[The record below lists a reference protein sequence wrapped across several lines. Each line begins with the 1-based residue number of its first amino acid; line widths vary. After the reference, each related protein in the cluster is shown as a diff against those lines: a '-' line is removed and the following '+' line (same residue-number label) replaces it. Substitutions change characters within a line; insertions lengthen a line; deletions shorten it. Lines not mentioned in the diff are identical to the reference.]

1 MQLIILGSGTGI
13 PVHDRASPSI
23 LLHTKNRPML
33 FDIGP
38 GTLRQLACIGLDFR
52 DLGHIFITHFHP
64 DHSADLVHLLFATR
78 NPSILASRR
87 PFVITGPLGLKDFLQ
102 GLQNVYGNWIKLPPE
117 ILTIE
122 ERVTEKRETGQYKDV
137 TVISQPVSHTA
148 QSLAYRVE
156 GPNGKSFV
164 YSGDT
169 GLCEGIISLA
179 EEADVLILE
188 SSFPNDQEVE
198 GHLTPFLAGR
208 IATLAKVP
216 RLVLLHFYPEV
227 LKTDIASQCR
237 KSFTGELILARDLL
251 SLKV

>member
-23 LLHTKNRPML
+23 LLHTKNRLLL

-38 GTLRQLACIGLDFR
+38 GTLRQMARIGMDFR
-52 DLGHIFITHFHP
+52 VLDHIFITHFHP

-78 NPSILASRR
+78 NPSILADRR
-87 PFVITGPLGLKDFLQ
+87 PFVITGPLGLRDFLQ
-102 GLQNVYGNWIKLPPE
+102 ALENAYGNWIKLPPD
-117 ILTIE
+117 ILTVDERKTE
-122 ERVTEKRETGQYKDV
+122 ERETRRYADL

-148 QSLAYRVE
+148 RSLAYRVE
-156 GPNGKSFV
+156 GPDGKSFV

-169 GLCEGIISLA
+169 GPCEGIISLA
-179 EEADVLILE
+179 EGADVLILE
-188 SSFPNDQEVE
+188 SSFPNGQEME

-208 IATLAKVP
+208 IAALAKVP

-227 LKTDIASQCR
+227 LKTDIAPQCR